1 MTDQQQVIRFPSAQ
15 MAPQVT
21 YQAQVA
27 PPVTPQLAQT
37 QHQPISDSQKKLQ
50 DFWQVQMDSV
60 RNMKPETFKFQEL
73 PLARIKKIM
82 KQDEEVKMI
91 SAEAPVLFSKAA
103 EIFVA
108 ELSLRSWTHTEDN
121 KRRTLQKN
129 DVAMAVSKYDQ
140 FDFLI
145 DIVPREDTR
154 VSKRQ
159 SGVMDPGQMQY
170 YLQLHQ
176 NLLLQQQQQQLQQ
189 PQQAQTSQPLQQ
201 QQLPQPQQLSQ
212 PQLQH
217 AAIVNANGV
226 QIQVPLSHL
235 AQLPTPNQ
243 SVAQGQTLMVQA
255 QPTQALQPVES
266 ELQHLQTVVVPAG
279 LSQTHTAIPMQTLHQ
294 QPQQQ
299 QQQQQQHSQA
309 GGMDHHSSQLPVDM
323 PQTIHYVLPHG
334 DGTSGG
340 QPAYLSQLP
349 LQASSNATS
358 LTTVGIEMPGAAPVD
373 EQQATSVRDSI
384 AKFE

>member
-1 MTDQQQVIRFPSAQ
+1 
-15 MAPQVT
+15 
-21 YQAQVA
+21 
-27 PPVTPQLAQT
+27 
-37 QHQPISDSQKKLQ
+37 
-50 DFWQVQMDSV
+50 
-60 RNMKPETFKFQEL
+60 
-73 PLARIKKIM
+73 
-82 KQDEEVKMI
+82 
-91 SAEAPVLFSKAA
+91 
-103 EIFVA
+103 
-108 ELSLRSWTHTEDN
+108 
-121 KRRTLQKN
+121 
-129 DVAMAVSKYDQ
+129 MAVSKYDQ

-266 ELQHLQTVVVPAG
+266 ELQHLQTV
-279 LSQTHTAIPMQTLHQ
+279 
-294 QPQQQ
+294 
-299 QQQQQQHSQA
+299 
-309 GGMDHHSSQLPVDM
+309 SSRVRCGCFLC
-323 PQTIHYVLPHG
+323 I
-334 DGTSGG
+334 
-340 QPAYLSQLP
+340 LP
-349 LQASSNATS
+349 L
-358 LTTVGIEMPGAAPVD
+358 LV
-373 EQQATSVRDSI
+373 
-384 AKFE
+384 